1 MKRIRANFSEFIR
14 DERGVTAI
22 EYGLVASI
30 ISITI
35 IGSLTYFGERVNTF
49 LASAAAPLKGP

>member
-1 MKRIRANFSEFIR
+1 MKRIRASFSEFIR

-35 IGSLTYFGERVNTF
+35 IGSLTYFGQRVNTF
-49 LASAAAPLKGP
+49 LAAASAPLKGP

>member
-1 MKRIRANFSEFIR
+1 MNRVSDRFDAFLR

-30 ISITI
+30 VSITI
-35 IGSLTYFGERVNTF
+35 LTSITYFGTQVNSF
-49 LASAAAPLKGP
+49 LAAAANAIKGP